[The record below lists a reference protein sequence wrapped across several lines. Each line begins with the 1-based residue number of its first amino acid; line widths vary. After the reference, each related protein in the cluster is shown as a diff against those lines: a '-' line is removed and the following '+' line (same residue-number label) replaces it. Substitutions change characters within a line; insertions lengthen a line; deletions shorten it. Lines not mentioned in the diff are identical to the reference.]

1 MLRFPLS
8 SEQCELLLAF
18 ETHGSV
24 FSLAEVFARDV
35 SVMSRQLQKLA
46 QQAPVLEKQQG
57 KWRLT
62 PLGRQIN
69 QWTRD
74 AAEQQIRILKHRK
87 VIRIGATREFA
98 ARVLVPQLAQLG
110 VCSETEISVITH
122 EEGIEALLLRDEV
135 DFGFD
140 CGRPTDPAIRF
151 KLLKAESFGLFA
163 SPKFLKERQAA
174 NLDDLLLLPHLNYRR
189 VPAARYLELD
199 HELSGVFAS
208 FNDLGA
214 AREACVAGLGWAVL
228 PTYAVRT
235 ELAAGTLKEVP
246 HGKIQA
252 EKYGVWWV
260 RGRDSL
266 SQYVSNASA
275 WLSKQKL

>member
-1 MLRFPLS
+1 
-8 SEQCELLLAF
+8 LAF

-74 AAEQQIRILKHRK
+74 AAEQQIRILRHRK

-110 VCSETEISVITH
+110 FCDETEISVITH
-122 EEGIEALLLRDEV
+122 EEGVENLLLRDEV

-140 CGRPTDPAIRF
+140 CGRPNDPAIRF
-151 KLLKAESFGLFA
+151 KLLKAESFGIFG
-163 SPKFLKERQAA
+163 SPKFLKENQAA
-174 NLDDLLLLPHLNYRR
+174 SLEDLLPIPHLNYKRIP
-189 VPAARYLELD
+189 VSRYLELD
-199 HELSGVFAS
+199 HELTGPRAS
-208 FNDLGA
+208 FNDLAA
-214 AREACVAGLGWAVL
+214 AREACVAGLGWAGL
-228 PTYAVRT
+228 PNYAVRT
-235 ELAAGTLKEVP
+235 ELASGTLKEVP
-246 HGKIQA
+246 HARIQA

-266 SQYVSNASA
+266 AQYVSSAST
-275 WLSKQKL
+275 WLGKQKL